1 MKPVS
6 KASVAFNDSIS
17 TRSIR
22 WMEACCTV
30 GFIATCMVVEMA
42 ASTRHLPGA

>member
-17 TRSIR
+17 TSSIK
-22 WMEACCTV
+22 WVEACCTV
-30 GFIATCMVVEMA
+30 RFMTTCTVFEMA